1 MIEFLPYTLPP
12 NMEIAPDE
20 VHVWLVS
27 LQIPSDDLHRLTTYL
42 SPDEEKRV
50 QKFHFEKDKRDYCAC
65 RGTLRVI
72 LGAYLKQNPASL
84 SFSHNDLGKPF
95 LSENTEANKLLFNLS
110 HSRSMALYCLSRG
123 RRVGIDLE
131 YIHSEIVEGLLNEHV
146 FSSRET
152 TKLQALPEKEQIK
165 AFFDCWTRKEAFSKA
180 LGKGISIPMNQF
192 EVSFVPGEP
201 PRLLHTEWS
210 TEEPDLWEIVDLNID
225 RRYSAALAVE
235 GRNLRLR
242 CWEWSDS
249 LSQG

>member
-110 HSRSMALYCLSRG
+110 HSRSMALYCIVAAG
-123 RRVGIDLE
+123 NVPVE
-131 YIHSEIVEGLLNEHV
+131 YERLILILPIAVAFQPLTDCLV
-146 FSSRET
+146 ACFLK
-152 TKLQALPEKEQIK
+152 KLVI
-165 AFFDCWTRKEAFSKA
+165 
-180 LGKGISIPMNQF
+180 
-192 EVSFVPGEP
+192 
-201 PRLLHTEWS
+201 
-210 TEEPDLWEIVDLNID
+210 
-225 RRYSAALAVE
+225 
-235 GRNLRLR
+235 
-242 CWEWSDS
+242 
-249 LSQG
+249 